1 MARPAKLLFVTGTGT
16 EVGKTWVGAALLREA
31 RRAGLTVAA
40 RKPLQSF
47 SPGDRIT
54 DAAVLAEATGEPS
67 SSVCPPEGAYP
78 APMAPP
84 MAGAALGRPVPSLTE
99 LVGWL
104 ESSFPE
110 CDLGLVEGAGGVASP
125 LGSDCDNADLAR
137 ALEPDLVVL
146 IADPVLGAINSVRLC
161 MAALAT
167 MPTVVHLN
175 RFEPADDLHRRNL
188 AWLEDQDH
196 FTVTTTIGSLLALV

>member
-31 RRAGLTVAA
+31 RRAGLTVSA

-47 SPGDRIT
+47 SPGDRVT
-54 DAAVLAEATGEPS
+54 DAVVLAEATGEPP
-67 SSVCPPEGAYP
+67 SSVCPPERSYP

-104 ESSFPE
+104 ESSMPE
-110 CDLGLVEGAGGVASP
+110 CDLALVEGAGGVASP
-125 LGSDCDNADLAR
+125 LGSDCDNVGLAR
-137 ALEPDLVVL
+137 ALRPDLVVL
-146 IADPVLGAINSVRLC
+146 VADPVLGAINSVRLC
-161 MAALAT
+161 MGALA
-167 MPTVVHLN
+167 MPAVVHLN

-188 AWLEDQDH
+188 AWLEEEDH
-196 FTVTTTIGSLLALV
+196 FTVTTSVGDLLALV